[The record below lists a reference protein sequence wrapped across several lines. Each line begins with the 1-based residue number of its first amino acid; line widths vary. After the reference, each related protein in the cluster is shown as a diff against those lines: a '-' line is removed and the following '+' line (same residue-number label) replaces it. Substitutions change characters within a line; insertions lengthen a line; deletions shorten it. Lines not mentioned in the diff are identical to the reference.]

1 MTPKTIIKSAGDKQ
15 GFSKQKLLESLRRA
29 QIDEKT
35 AMEILDYIT
44 KLPNIKTTDDLHY
57 TILRKLKSK
66 KPVYAAKYN
75 LRRAITQL
83 GPSGY
88 PFEQFVARLL
98 KEKGYFVKT
107 NQILQGICITHEI
120 DVLAFKGKKHY
131 IFECKFHN
139 KTGFKSSIQTVLY
152 MKSRYEDI
160 LAKWKQTEIDDS
172 HLHKVWIVT
181 NTKFTSD
188 AKEYAK
194 CIGMGLISWRYPE
207 GSGLVDL
214 IEESGLHPVTAM
226 VSLTK
231 KQKRY
236 IINNG
241 LVVCREVEKKKN
253 ILEKIGLRGRKLRQI
268 IDEANEIC
276 GC

>member
-1 MTPKTIIKSAGDKQ
+1 MIPREIIKSAGEKQ
-15 GFSKQKLLESLRRA
+15 EFSKQKLLESLHRA

-35 AMEILDYIT
+35 AREIVEDIVRM
-44 KLPNIKTTDDLHY
+44 PNIKSTDDLHY
-57 TILRKLKSK
+57 TILRKLKDRK
-66 KPVYAAKYN
+66 IVYAAKYN

-88 PFEQFVARLL
+88 PFEQFIARLL
-98 KEKGYFVKT
+98 KEKGYSVKT
-107 NQILQGICITHEI
+107 NQILQGKCITHEI
-120 DVLAFKGKKHY
+120 DVLGFKDKKHY

-160 LAKWKQTEIDDS
+160 LAKWRQVEGNNK

-188 AKEYAK
+188 AKNYAK
-194 CIGMGLISWRYPE
+194 CIGMGLISWRYPS

-214 IEESGLHPVTAM
+214 IEETGLHPVTAI

-241 LVVCREVEKKKN
+241 LVVCREVETKKDV
-253 ILEKIGLRGRKLRQI
+253 LEKIGVKGKKLKQI
-268 IDEANEIC
+268 IKEANEIC